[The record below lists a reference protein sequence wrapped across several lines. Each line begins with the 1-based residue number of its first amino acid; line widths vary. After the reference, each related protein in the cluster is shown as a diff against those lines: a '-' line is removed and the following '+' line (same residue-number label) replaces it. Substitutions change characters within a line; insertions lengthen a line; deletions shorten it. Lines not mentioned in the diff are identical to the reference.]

1 MLGTLQRQILVRRG
15 VGKARHQAKAGLANP
30 RSDTIDE
37 GELPDRRVDHALGK
51 DLLDFIQQPGAFRVT
66 ELGRLLPEQQIDVRV
81 IAVDKG
87 STLDGEGFEPCGGIA
102 EGAAAALDDV
112 LVGLFGVTLDKAGA
126 LDQPA
131 I

>member
-1 MLGTLQRQILVRRG
+1 MLGTLQRQILVRCG

-51 DLLDFIQQPGAFRVT
+51 DLLDFIQTGAFRVT
-66 ELGRLLPEQQIDVRV
+66 ELGRLLLEQQIDVRV